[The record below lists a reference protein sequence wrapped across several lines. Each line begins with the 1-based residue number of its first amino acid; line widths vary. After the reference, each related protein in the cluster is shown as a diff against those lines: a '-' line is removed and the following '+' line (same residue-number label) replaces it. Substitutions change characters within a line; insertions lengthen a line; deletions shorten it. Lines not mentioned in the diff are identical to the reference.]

1 MLRKSTLVT
10 LTCVSRSQTQLV
22 DVVLEPDTIARHQ
35 VQEQK
40 HVIGRAVSGKIGNNM
55 LIARGHV
62 DLDNDAIN
70 ARGYKFISE
79 HSFDELDNELK
90 ILNGKLSSVIMQIYL
105 RKNKLTHLM
114 PHNWEELEPLMST
127 IRKQANGEEV
137 KSSWFNILLP
147 NTKIDDHSHVNSK
160 TTQGATYAA
169 FVYYSQLP
177 EGATPI
183 ELLIDNEWVPIP
195 AQTGDWMCFDL
206 ECRHR
211 VPLNMS
217 DQHRISFAF
226 NT

>member
-1 MLRKSTLVT
+1 MVN
-10 LTCVSRSQTQLV
+10 
-22 DVVLEPDTIARHQ
+22 
-35 VQEQK
+35 
-40 HVIGRAVSGKIGNNM
+40 GNNM

-79 HSFDELDNELK
+79 HSFDELDSEFN

-114 PHNWEELEPLMST
+114 PHNWEEFEPLMT
-127 IRKQANGEEV
+127 AIQNQAQGGEV
-137 KSSWFNILLP
+137 KSSWFNILLL

-195 AQTGDWMCFDL
+195 AQAGDWICFDL

-226 NT
+226 NI